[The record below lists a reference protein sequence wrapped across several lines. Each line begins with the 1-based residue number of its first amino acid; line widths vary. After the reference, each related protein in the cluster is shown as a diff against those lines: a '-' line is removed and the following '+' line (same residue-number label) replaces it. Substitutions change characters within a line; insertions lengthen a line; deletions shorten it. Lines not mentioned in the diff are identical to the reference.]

1 MASKSVERGVMSE
14 VFYLGVDGGG
24 TGCRARLEDNRGGRV
39 LGAGVSG
46 PATTRLG
53 ANHALLSVMAAA
65 EAAFEQAGLSKQA
78 FKTTHAVIGLAGIG
92 RKGVRTYF
100 DAWPSPFKSVR
111 FESDAYTAC
120 LGAHGGADGGIVI
133 TGTGSI
139 GFALMGGK
147 TYRFGGYGFPI
158 SDEASG
164 ADLGLNA
171 IRFALR
177 AFDGR
182 VTKTPLLAEI
192 LERFSNDPFTAVDW
206 MDTASATDY
215 ASFAPLVVEH
225 AKREDLIAVQLMQ
238 ETAAQ
243 IEAFIR
249 VLHDIK
255 VPRLSLSGGL
265 SLPIAPW
272 LLTELRALLS
282 PPLKDAVSG
291 AIMLARLSAEK
302 PAPKKA

>member
-1 MASKSVERGVMSE
+1 MDE

-24 TGCRARLEDNRGGRV
+24 TGCRARLETTDGRV
-39 LGAGVSG
+39 LGAGTAG

-65 EAAFEQAGLSKQA
+65 EAVLVKAGLPNKA
-78 FKTTHAVIGLAGIG
+78 FKNTHAVIGLAGIG

-100 DAWPSPFKSVR
+100 DAWPHPFKSVC

-120 LGAHGGADGGIVI
+120 LGAHGGSDGGIVI

-139 GFALMGGK
+139 GFAMLDGK

-171 IRFALR
+171 IRYALR

-182 VTKTPLLAEI
+182 VEKTPLLAEI
-192 LERFSNDPFTAVDW
+192 LERFSYDPFIAVDW
-206 MDTASATDY
+206 MDVASATDY
-215 ASFAPLVVEH
+215 AAFAPLVVEH
-225 AKREDLIAVQLMQ
+225 AKAQDIIAVQLMRDA
-238 ETAAQ
+238 AAQ
-243 IEAFIR
+243 IEGFIR
-249 VLHDIK
+249 VLHDK
-255 VPRLSLSGGL
+255 GVPRLSLSGGL
-265 SLPIAPW
+265 SQAISPW
-272 LLTELRALLS
+272 LLAEMRALLS
-282 PPLKDAVSG
+282 EPLNDAVSG
-291 AIMLARLSAEK
+291 AIMLAKVSEEK
-302 PAPKKA
+302 PVLKKA